1 MSLFYLKEKL
11 EARIEELG
19 KYRFSKIV
27 ELSDWLVVEDETKEA
42 KYPPKDFSS
51 AATFSVGD
59 TWKGRDFYLWVKK
72 EIEMPDV
79 DDLYLYLNFGHTG
92 GGYNSGFESLM
103 FINGKPYQGV
113 DSNHKEVKIADEF
126 RGKKVEVALK
136 LWSGL
141 EGGGPEQT
149 QVHQFKQA
157 ELSQMMVPV
166 DELFYYADAIN
177 KTVKE
182 LGQDNPIQYKL
193 SHVLNHAINQI
204 NWIEPGSQTFYT
216 SVAKAVSELSE
227 GIAAI
232 PKDEM
237 ITVTAVGHTHIDVA
251 WLWRLKHTREKAA
264 RSFSTVLRLMEEYP
278 EYIFLQTQP
287 QLYKYIKEDYPE
299 IYAKIKERVAEGR
312 WEADGSMWL
321 EADCNIPSGESLT
334 RQILH
339 GAKFIKEE
347 FNQDIHYL
355 WLPDVFGYSWAL
367 PQILTKSGI
376 DTFMTTKISWN
387 QFNRMP
393 HDTFKWKG
401 MDGSEVLT
409 HFITTPEPGKENSW
423 ESNWYY
429 TYNGELEPETV
440 LGVYNAYRDKNIND
454 ELLISYGFGDG
465 GGGVNRDM
473 LEKRRKLDKIPGL
486 PKVQTGKAVDYFDQL
501 QETFKNT
508 DEYVHTWDGEL
519 YLEYHRGTYTSQ
531 AYVKKANR
539 QSELLLRQLEILFSL
554 MEMKGQEAY
563 PKVEIFNMWETVL
576 RNQFHDIIPGSSIK
590 EVYQDHRIEMEGLF
604 KEAQSLLAPLQSV
617 GDSQTVCNFANWQ
630 RSILAELPFLLD
642 NQVYVDEAGEVI
654 EIYANGEVLYGL
666 ISNVPALGQK
676 MIHVTE
682 KQEMA
687 QIPTVAV
694 VDSNQIETDFYLIQ
708 WNKSGQLTSVFDKE
722 LKREVLSGTGNVL
735 QLFEDKPMNFD
746 AWDIDIYYQEKF
758 QELAAQEIIVKPANA
773 LYQCVE
779 FIYRFGESTIKQE
792 MRLYPHT
799 RRIDFVTDI
808 DWQERQQLLK
818 AKFDVA
824 VRATYATYD
833 IQYGNVRR
841 ANNWNTSWEM
851 AKFETV
857 AHQWM
862 DMSQRDFGVSILN
875 DSKYGCD
882 VKDQTMR
889 LSLLKGAIHPD
900 PTADMGQHHFTYSL
914 YPHRGDFIEGKTIQ
928 EAWEINEKPLVL
940 NGSIGTLPQITT
952 TQDATIVIDTIKK
965 AEDGNGWIIRA
976 HEYAG
981 TDQMVDLT
989 IEGLTWWRETDLL
1002 ERNIGEVKDKQPS
1015 LTFAPYEI
1023 KTIRFGK

>member
-1 MSLFYLKEKL
+1 
-11 EARIEELG
+11 
-19 KYRFSKIV
+19 
-27 ELSDWLVVEDETKEA
+27 
-42 KYPPKDFSS
+42 
-51 AATFSVGD
+51 
-59 TWKGRDFYLWVKK
+59 
-72 EIEMPDV
+72 
-79 DDLYLYLNFGHTG
+79 
-92 GGYNSGFESLM
+92 
-103 FINGKPYQGV
+103 
-113 DSNHKEVKIADEF
+113 
-126 RGKKVEVALK
+126 
-136 LWSGL
+136 
-141 EGGGPEQT
+141 
-149 QVHQFKQA
+149 
-157 ELSQMMVPV
+157 
-166 DELFYYADAIN
+166 
-177 KTVKE
+177 
-182 LGQDNPIQYKL
+182 
-193 SHVLNHAINQI
+193 
-204 NWIEPGSQTFYT
+204 
-216 SVAKAVSELSE
+216 
-227 GIAAI
+227 
-232 PKDEM
+232 
-237 ITVTAVGHTHIDVA
+237 
-251 WLWRLKHTREKAA
+251 
-264 RSFSTVLRLMEEYP
+264 
-278 EYIFLQTQP
+278 
-287 QLYKYIKEDYPE
+287 
-299 IYAKIKERVAEGR
+299 
-312 WEADGSMWL
+312 
-321 EADCNIPSGESLT
+321 
-334 RQILH
+334 
-339 GAKFIKEE
+339 
-347 FNQDIHYL
+347 
-355 WLPDVFGYSWAL
+355 
-367 PQILTKSGI
+367 
-376 DTFMTTKISWN
+376 
-387 QFNRMP
+387 FNRMP

-486 PKVQTGKAVDYFDQL
+486 PKVQTGKAVDYFDRL

-654 EIYANGEVLYGL
+654 ETYANGEVLYGL

-799 RRIDFVTDI
+799 RR
-808 DWQERQQLLK
+808 
-818 AKFDVA
+818 
-824 VRATYATYD
+824 
-833 IQYGNVRR
+833 
-841 ANNWNTSWEM
+841 
-851 AKFETV
+851 
-857 AHQWM
+857 
-862 DMSQRDFGVSILN
+862 
-875 DSKYGCD
+875 
-882 VKDQTMR
+882 
-889 LSLLKGAIHPD
+889 
-900 PTADMGQHHFTYSL
+900 
-914 YPHRGDFIEGKTIQ
+914 
-928 EAWEINEKPLVL
+928 
-940 NGSIGTLPQITT
+940 
-952 TQDATIVIDTIKK
+952 
-965 AEDGNGWIIRA
+965 
-976 HEYAG
+976 
-981 TDQMVDLT
+981 
-989 IEGLTWWRETDLL
+989 
-1002 ERNIGEVKDKQPS
+1002 
-1015 LTFAPYEI
+1015 
-1023 KTIRFGK
+1023 

>member
-11 EARIEELG
+11 AARIEELE
-19 KYRFSKIV
+19 KYRFSKIA
-27 ELSDWLVVEDETKEA
+27 ELSEWLVLEDETKVA
-42 KYPPKDFSS
+42 KYPPKDFSKAVS
-51 AATFSVGD
+51 FTVGD
-59 TWKGRDFYLWVKK
+59 TWQGRDFYLWVKK

-79 DDLYLYLNFGHTG
+79 DNLYLYLNFGHTG

-141 EGGGPEQT
+141 EGGGPEQI
-149 QVHQFKQA
+149 QIHEFKQA
-157 ELSQMMVPV
+157 DICQMVVPV

-193 SHVLNHAINQI
+193 SHVLNQAINRI
-204 NWIEPGSQTFYT
+204 DWVKPGSPAFYT
-216 SVAKAVSELSE
+216 SVVEAVTQLSE
-227 GIAAI
+227 EIAEI

-299 IYAKIKERVAEGR
+299 IYAKIKDRVAEGR

-339 GAKFIKEE
+339 GAKFIREE

-367 PQILTKSGI
+367 PQILKKSGI

-409 HFITTPEPGKENSW
+409 HFITTPEPGEENSW

-473 LEKRRKLDKIPGL
+473 LEKRRKLDQIPGL
-486 PKVQTGKAVDYFDQL
+486 PKVQTGKAVDYFNRL
-501 QETFKNT
+501 QETFENT

-539 QSELLLRQLEILFSL
+539 QGELFLRQLEILFSL

-563 PKVEIFNMWETVL
+563 PKDDIFNMWEIVL

-590 EVYQDHRIEMEGLF
+590 EVYEDHRIEMEGLF
-604 KEAQSLLAPLQSV
+604 KEAKSLLAPFQGIDERQSI
-617 GDSQTVCNFANWQ
+617 CNFSNWK
-630 RSILAELPFLLD
+630 RSILTELPVLLD
-642 NQVYVDEAGEVI
+642 NQIYIDEDGNEIKTYSTDGLQYALI
-654 EIYANGEVLYGL
+654 E
-666 ISNVPALGQK
+666 NVPALGK
-676 MIHVTE
+676 KTVSISE
-682 KQEMA
+682 KKKVKNVLA
-687 QIPTVAV
+687 AS
-694 VDSNQIETDFYLIQ
+694 SNYSDQIENDYYLIK
-708 WNKSGQLTSVFDKE
+708 WNESGQLTSIFDKE

-758 QELAAQEIIVKPANA
+758 QELAAQNIVVKPVNA
-773 LYQCVE
+773 LYQSVE
-779 FIYRFGESTIKQE
+779 FTYYFGESTITQE

-818 AKFDVA
+818 TKFDVS

-862 DMSQRDFGVSILN
+862 DLSQRDFGVSILN

-882 VKDQTMR
+882 VKGQRMR
-889 LSLLKGAIHPD
+889 LSLLKSAIHPD
-900 PTADMGQHHFTYSL
+900 PTADMGKHHFTYSL

-928 EAWEINEKPLVL
+928 EAWEINEKALVL
-940 NGSIGTLPQITT
+940 QGDAGNLPQIVITA
-952 TQDATIVIDTIKK
+952 DANIVIDAIKK
-965 AEDGNGWIIRA
+965 AEDDKGWIIRA

-981 TDQMVDLT
+981 TDQVVDMA
-989 IEGLTWWRETDLL
+989 IEGMNWWCETDLL
-1002 ERNIGEVKDKQPS
+1002 ERNLIEVQDNEIS
-1015 LTFAPYEI
+1015 LTFAPFEI